1 MTKDVRQ
8 YFKERSADSPWLVER
23 TGVQLARGGLSDMD
37 TLCELLENQPEKLLD
52 IRNIG
57 PKSMGVIE
65 KVCERYHN
73 ERDKERTK

>member
-1 MTKDVRQ
+1 MTQDVRQ

-37 TLCELLENQPEKLLD
+37 TLCDLLENQPEKLLE

-65 KVCERYHN
+65 KVCATYRSERG
-73 ERDKERTK
+73 DAG

>member
-1 MTKDVRQ
+1 MTQDVRQ
-8 YFKERSADSPWLVER
+8 YFKGRSADNPWFAER
-23 TGVQLARGGLSDMD
+23 TGTQLARGGIDDMAL
-37 TLCELLENQPEKLLD
+37 LCELLESDPNRILS

-57 PKSMGVIE
+57 PKSMVVIE

>member
-1 MTKDVRQ
+1 MTQDVRQ
-8 YFKERSADSPWLVER
+8 YFKGRSADSPWLAER
-23 TGVQLARGGLSDMD
+23 TGVQLARSGLSDMD
-37 TLCELLENQPEKLLD
+37 TLCNLLENQPEKLLA

-57 PKSMGVIE
+57 PKSMLLIE